1 MMFRHLTKDD
11 AFATLGLIAFL
22 TACAALWM
30 ELPA

>member
-1 MMFRHLTKDD
+1 MLRHLTKDD

-22 TACAALWM
+22 AACVAIWA